1 MRNKIIIGLTLLMIL
16 IIGSVVRSNVSQAK
30 TINSNKVEILKLND
44 EKWKLENETTS
55 RAKEIESSKQT
66 IDQINQQLK
75 DSQLKI
81 DQLNKQ
87 LSAKKAAE
95 AANKAVSAV
104 VSAKVVY
111 PAGCEIYRPLVAQY
125 GWNVESAMAVMK
137 AESGCN
143 PMAANL
149 TDSHATCKGSFG
161 LFQIACFDGQVFD
174 PVQNVAIAWRKYVA
188 SGWRPWGVAP
198 KLGLL

>member
-1 MRNKIIIGLTLLMIL
+1 MRNKIIIGLTLLMIS

-44 EKWKLENETTS
+44 EKWKLENETTN
-55 RAKEIESSKQT
+55 RAKEIDSSKQT

-87 LSAKKAAE
+87 LSAKNATE

-188 SGWRPWGVAP
+188 SGWRPWSVAP